1 MFDVLLLL
9 ALLPK
14 EKSEGGSNFC
24 VCGYLPLSYSPTRY
38 SCHIIVNLGAVSI
51 LSVDGRIR
59 GDLVVLLCPY
69 VISSI
74 LGRRRTKLHQR
85 RTITPITFVRI
96 MSIPTSLTK
105 QILQLN
111 HPHQKFSN
119 EAIELTSEFMKLFII
134 EARRR
139 ASIEVCLVVYMICVS
154 VHIWF
159 Q

>member
-1 MFDVLLLL
+1 
-9 ALLPK
+9 
-14 EKSEGGSNFC
+14 
-24 VCGYLPLSYSPTRY
+24 
-38 SCHIIVNLGAVSI
+38 
-51 LSVDGRIR
+51 
-59 GDLVVLLCPY
+59 
-69 VISSI
+69 
-74 LGRRRTKLHQR
+74 
-85 RTITPITFVRI
+85 